1 MGKTMKIQVIT
12 SFDQAYYDLIGR
24 ESLQT
29 WLQYWPKHMHI
40 TCYVEG
46 FRLPGEQRVD
56 QIDFDS
62 LPQAYRDFQS
72 RADKQVGRFA
82 KKAWCFIHA
91 MENATADRI
100 IWLDADVITQSKV
113 DMSVI
118 ESIMPDHCLC
128 THMGVTYYTKKT
140 GEPGRWFVPETGFF
154 AVNTQHDRFQDFL
167 TEYRRRYV
175 EWDCEDLRRFYDND
189 VYGAAVEKIGA
200 PCVDLCDHFVKKYKT
215 PMPHTVLG
223 PYLHHWKA
231 KHSKDTFS
239 RLNQAADQ

>member
-1 MGKTMKIQVIT
+1 MMQIQVIT
-12 SFDQAYYDLIGR
+12 SFNQAYYDLIGR
-24 ESLQT
+24 DSLVS
-29 WLQYWPKHMHI
+29 WLQHWPSHMSI
-40 TCYVEG
+40 TCYVEE
-46 FRLPGEQRVD
+46 LCLADHERVM
-56 QIDFDS
+56 QIDFGL
-62 LPQAYRDFQS
+62 LPQTYRDFQS
-72 RADKQVGRFA
+72 CADKQIGKFA

-91 MENATADRI
+91 MENSEADRI
-100 IWLDADVITQSKV
+100 IWLDADVITQKTI
-113 DMSVI
+113 DLSVI

-154 AVNTQHDRFQDFL
+154 AINTRHHQFRDFAA
-167 TEYRRRYV
+167 EYCRRYV
-175 EWDCEDLRRFYDND
+175 EWDHHDLRRFYDND
-189 VYGAAVEKIGA
+189 VYGATVEKIGA

-239 RLNQAADQ
+239 RLDQAVADQ